1 MSKVSPSH
9 SRRGPLLLEPAER
22 RELERRVLA
31 RMGSQQAAYRAAIIL
46 RAADRQTDE
55 QIARDLHLAVR
66 TVWEWRRRF
75 AQQRLAGLEDRPK
88 HHPPRQYRADIQ
100 AQLVVLACQKPA
112 EVDPTRAGQTHWT
125 IKDLAQYVAEHPE
138 LGLGRPS
145 KSTIGVILK
154 RHKLRLDHL

>member
-1 MSKVSPSH
+1 MEWKLSKVSPSH

-100 AQLVVLACQKPA
+100 AQLVVLACQKAVTSLPTGGRTHHRRA
-112 EVDPTRAGQTHWT
+112 ECPV
-125 IKDLAQYVAEHPE
+125 
-138 LGLGRPS
+138 
-145 KSTIGVILK
+145 
-154 RHKLRLDHL
+154 

>member
-1 MSKVSPSH
+1 LSKVPPSH
-9 SRRGPLLLEPAER
+9 SRRGPLVLEPAER

-31 RMGSQQAAYRAAIIL
+31 RTGSQQAGYRAAIIL

-88 HHPPRQYRADIQ
+88 LRPPRQYSADRQ

-125 IKDLAQYVAEHPE
+125 IQDLAQYVAEHPE
-138 LGLGRPS
+138 LGLGHPS

-154 RHKLRLDHL
+154 RHKLRLDRL